1 MVDDCRA
8 LLSTNVGSP
17 PYQLKQY
24 SYREANGVVDALARP
39 VTNLGEDFVIFD
51 ASPFNILLLLKQDAL
66 GYVYLWR

>member
-1 MVDDCRA
+1 M
-8 LLSTNVGSP
+8 
-17 PYQLKQY
+17 
-24 SYREANGVVDALARP
+24 VDALARP

>member
-8 LLSTNVGSP
+8 LLSRNVGSP
-17 PYQLKQY
+17 QYQVNHY
-24 SYREANGVVDALARP
+24 SYREANGVVDALARS